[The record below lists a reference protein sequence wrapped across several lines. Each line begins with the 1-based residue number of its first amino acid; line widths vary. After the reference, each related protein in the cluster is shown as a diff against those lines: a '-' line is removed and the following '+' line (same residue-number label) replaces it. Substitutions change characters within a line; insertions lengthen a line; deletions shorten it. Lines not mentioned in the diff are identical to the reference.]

1 MKPIVKIIA
10 TSVIVLAAVG
20 MIAYKYVDYIKY
32 PWTRDGLVR
41 AQVIQIVPRLSGE
54 LVRVPVRNNQ
64 LVKQGDLLFEID
76 PSAFQTTLNLARAQL
91 DNIRDIVKSLA
102 EQVDVMSAAV
112 AQSEADRNQARFEV
126 EGYAANTENARI
138 ELERT
143 KTLLA
148 QGVTDQRDYD
158 NKNTTYQQDL
168 AQLNGAKSNVN
179 RMTADLERSK
189 AALARAV
196 ADLGAP
202 GGANPR
208 LRRAEADLE
217 LAQLNLDFT
226 KVWAPVDGYITNL
239 QSRIGDS
246 AVANQA
252 IVAVIDPDT
261 FYVEAFFR
269 ETFIGNFQNGD
280 RAVVTLM
287 SYPDTPLQG
296 RVESIGWGIAQ
307 QNGSTGFQLLPT
319 VKPTFEW
326 IRLAQRIPVTVRIET
341 LPDNIKLRAG
351 TTASVVVM
359 TGTSTDGDRV
369 PPVPRALQ

>member
-1 MKPIVKIIA
+1 MTPIMRIIA

-54 LVRVPVRNNQ
+54 LVRVPIRNNQ

-76 PSAFQTTLNLARAQL
+76 PSTFQTTLNLARAQL
-91 DNIRDIVKSLA
+91 DNMRDIVKSLA
-102 EQVDVMSAAV
+102 EQVDVMGAAV

-158 NKNTTYQQDL
+158 NKNTTYQQAL

-226 KVWAPVDGYITNL
+226 KVLAPVDGYITNL
-239 QSRIGDS
+239 QSRVGDS

-252 IVAVIDPDT
+252 IVAVIDPDS

-269 ETFIGNFQNGD
+269 ETFVGNFQNGD

-326 IRLAQRIPVTVRIET
+326 IRLAQRIPVMVRIEK

-351 TTASVVVM
+351 TTASVVVI

>member
-10 TSVIVLAAVG
+10 TSAIVLAAVG

-54 LVRVPVRNNQ
+54 LVRVPIRNNQ

-76 PSAFQTTLNLARAQL
+76 PSTFQTNLNLARAQL
-91 DNIRDIVKSLA
+91 DNIHDIVKSLA

-158 NKNTTYQQDL
+158 NKNTTYQQAL

-239 QSRIGDS
+239 QSRVGDS

-252 IVAVIDPDT
+252 IVAVIDLDS

-326 IRLAQRIPVTVRIET
+326 IRLAQRLPVMVRIEK

-351 TTASVVVM
+351 TTASVVII